1 MFTSGQSSEETKGDA
16 KTSGAETHLHLSP
29 QRMTQNLSQ
38 EMQSGNGCEGV
49 RSINHESQTEV

>member
-1 MFTSGQSSEETKGDA
+1 MFTSGQSSEETKGDT

-38 EMQSGNGCEGV
+38 ETNAKWEWHGMAVKE
-49 RSINHESQTEV
+49 